1 MKKYLS
7 DKNFMAGFIFFF
19 VSLFYLA
26 NAFLIETKGLVSV
39 EADFMPKIY
48 GSLLLFCSSI
58 LLITSFLKLKGK
70 NEEHKKSATDW
81 KRIFA
86 VLGLIFIYVLLMQ
99 YLGFILISIP
109 FLFCLSLILTP
120 DYVKK
125 TYWIYAVFSVVLPII
140 AYFIFSHYLSLTMPS
155 GIFF

>member
-1 MKKYLS
+1 MKKYFS

-19 VSLFYLA
+19 VSLFYLG
-26 NAFLIETKGLVSV
+26 NSFLIQTKGVVSI

-48 GSLLLFCSSI
+48 GVMLLICSSV
-58 LLITSFLKLKGK
+58 LLITSFLKVRTRT
-70 NEEHKKSATDW
+70 KKENTVTDW

-86 VLGLIFIYVLLMQ
+86 VLVLIFIYVLLME
-99 YLGFILISIP
+99 YIGFVLISIL
-109 FLFCLSLILTP
+109 FLFCLSLLLTP

-125 TYWIYAVFSVVLPII
+125 NYWVYIFFSIILPII

-155 GIFF
+155 GIFL

>member
-7 DKNFMAGFIFFF
+7 DKNFMAGFIFLFI
-19 VSLFYLA
+19 SLFYLA

-48 GSLLLFCSSI
+48 GTLLLISSSV
-58 LLITSFLKLKGK
+58 LLISSYLKLRT
-70 NEEHKKSATDW
+70 KKENVEKAATDW

-86 VLGLIFIYVLLMQ
+86 VLGLIFVYVLSME
-99 YLGFILISIP
+99 YLGFILVSIP
-109 FLFCLSLILTP
+109 FLFCLSLLLTP

-125 TYWIYAVFSVVLPII
+125 VYWIYAVFSVILPVI
-140 AYFIFSHYLSLTMPS
+140 AYFLFSYYLSLTMPS